1 MLNYNKIYSL
11 EVFDFL
17 ANIDDKCVDL
27 AIIDPPYNLKVADW
41 DTFENEK
48 SFLDFCYAWID
59 G

>member
-17 ANIDDKCVDL
+17 ANIDNNCVDL

-41 DTFENEK
+41 DTFESEK
-48 SFLDFCYAWID
+48 SF
-59 G
+59 